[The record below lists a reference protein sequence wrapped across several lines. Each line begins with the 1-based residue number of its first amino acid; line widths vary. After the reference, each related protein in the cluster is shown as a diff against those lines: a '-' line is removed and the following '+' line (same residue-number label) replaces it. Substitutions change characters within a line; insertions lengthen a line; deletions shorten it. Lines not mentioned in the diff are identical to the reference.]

1 MRARDLL
8 SLAFYYKKKNMD
20 EELLVFYGGTIIV
33 SNLLIWLHLLIP
45 RCCLSKFNLIEE
57 RNQCFI
63 FSGMTFF
70 PIVQLTIIAMAHN
83 FQYCEHFKKE
93 NLIFV

>member
-1 MRARDLL
+1 MRAGENTLARFLL
-8 SLAFYYKKKNMD
+8 LKKNMD
-20 EELLVFYGGTIIV
+20 EELIVFYGGTIIV

-63 FSGMTFF
+63 FSVMTFF
-70 PIVQLTIIAMAHN
+70 PVVQLTILAMA
-83 FQYCEHFKKE
+83 
-93 NLIFV
+93 LTSIIFNIVNILRKRI